1 MERIDAHQHF
11 WIYDPVRDSWIS
23 EDMSK
28 IRRDFLPGDLAPL
41 LKENKID
48 GCIAVQAD
56 QSLNETDFLLSLAVK
71 NNFIKGVVGWVDIKS
86 NDLDQTL
93 ALYVNQPLLKGFR
106 HILQG
111 EEDIQTFLKDGL
123 FENGV
128 AHILDKG
135 YTYDLLVYHNQ
146 LDGLL
151 PMINRLSEKGGGRLV
166 LDHMGKP
173 DLRSGDILNWKRNI
187 SLLAANKNVYCKVS
201 GLVTEADWLHWK
213 PKELKA
219 VLDTVV
225 EAFGPERLLFGSD
238 WPVCLLATSYAKW
251 LETLAV
257 YFEGFSES
265 QKEDIFGGNAIRFYD
280 INI

>member
-11 WIYDPVRDSWIS
+11 WVYDPVRDNWIS

-71 NNFIKGVVGWVDIKS
+71 NSFIKGVVGWVDIKS
-86 NDLDQTL
+86 KDLDKTL
-93 ALYVNQPLLKGFR
+93 ALYANQPLLKGFR

-111 EEDIQTFLKDGL
+111 EEDMQAFLKDGL
-123 FENGV
+123 FEKGV
-128 AHILDKG
+128 ARILDKG

-151 PMINRLSEKGGGRLV
+151 PMINRLSEKGGRLV

-173 DLRSGDILNWKRNI
+173 DLRTGDILNWQKNI
-187 SLLAANKNVYCKVS
+187 RLLAANKNVYCKVS

-213 PKELKA
+213 PKDLKA
-219 VLDTVV
+219 VLDTVL

-257 YFEGFSES
+257 YFEGLSES